1 MSLIVRKHFEVMI
14 FPLLRIASVPVLLLA
29 LAVPA
34 GSYPAPALAQAVGAS
49 TASPVGRWKTID
61 DHTGKPKSI
70 VEIREPNGTLTGS
83 ILTLLNPPTP
93 HPTCNLCSGAK
104 KDQPLVGLEILWG
117 FHLDGDQWG
126 ADRFS
131 IRKTAKSIAPRSGS
145 RTAAENSACAAT
157 SAFPCWAEPNTG
169 CAWNKTETPAVC

>member
-1 MSLIVRKHFEVMI
+1 MI

-117 FHLDGDQWG
+117 FHLDGDQWEG
-126 ADRFS
+126 GQVLDPENGKVYSAALRLEDGG
-131 IRKTAKSIAPRSGS
+131 RKLRVRGYIGLPLLG
-145 RTAAENSACAAT
+145 RTEY
-157 SAFPCWAEPNTG
+157 WLRVE
-169 CAWNKTETPAVC
+169 